1 MPTEIVNGLTDDQI
15 ALIGCGIALIV
26 SGTIMSLSYYIGR
39 GSRSEASQ
47 LDRLQGD
54 VIPLIKLPATAETAN
69 QQPQTARRDAA

>member
-54 VIPLIKLPATAETAN
+54 VIPLIKHPATAETAN
-69 QQPQTARRDAA
+69 QQPQTVRRDAA